1 MSWIGTPP
9 SSILE
14 ETARKYF
21 KIWEMACF
29 SGFLPGREVAR
40 RTVTRGRGATGRK
53 VKVNGFAATGVD
65 ALAQA
70 AGMTSG
76 AFYSHFGSKSDWLKA
91 LIEAELAASREMWTG
106 NPHDT
111 AEDWLRFELDRY
123 LCLAHVKHPEAGCAV
138 PGLAA
143 EIARADA
150 SVRALYQEEMRKGH
164 AILAQRLGD
173 DDAAWAMI
181 AQLVGAIHIARAMPD
196 AAMQR
201 TIVEA
206 SKRFLQDAVTR
217 LAAKS

>member
-1 MSWIGTPP
+1 MRYQPGHK
-9 SSILE
+9 E
-14 ETARKYF
+14 EKRKALLKATARKV
-21 KIWEMACF
+21 KI
-29 SGFLPGREVAR
+29 S
-40 RTVTRGRGATGRK
+40 
-53 VKVNGFAATGVD
+53 GFAATGVD

-91 LIEAELAASREMWTG
+91 LIESELAASREMWAG

-111 AEDWLRFELDRY
+111 AQDWLRFELDRY
-123 LCLAHVKHPEAGCAV
+123 LNLAHVKHPEAGCAV

-143 EIARADA
+143 EIARADN

-164 AILAQRLGD
+164 AVLAQRLGD

-196 AAMQR
+196 EAMQQVV
-201 TIVEA
+201 IEA
-206 SKRFLQDAVTR
+206 SKRFLQDAVMR
-217 LAAKS
+217 LAAKAQP